1 MTLVPTDSA
10 AVLRR
15 LRPGVPAAL
24 AAKAEAWPADAV
36 PAVPRLSASVVL
48 VRPAFDGQ
56 GGHGQGGHAQGGAGL
71 ETYLLHR
78 HARMAF
84 AASMVV
90 FPGGGLDPIDEAAPD
105 PVRACAVRE
114 TIEETGVG
122 LAPEALLDWAHWITP
137 DPEPR
142 RFDTR
147 FFVAVLPTGQQARDV
162 SGETDRAAWTAPAD
176 ALAAGDRGEIG
187 LMPPTLSILLELADA
202 GSVERLLDRATDRVI
217 TTVRPRILRDGTGW
231 RFDYPEADER

>member
-1 MTLVPTDSA
+1 
-10 AVLRR
+10 
-15 LRPGVPAAL
+15 
-24 AAKAEAWPADAV
+24 
-36 PAVPRLSASVVL
+36 
-48 VRPAFDGQ
+48 
-56 GGHGQGGHAQGGAGL
+56 
-71 ETYLLHR
+71 
-78 HARMAF
+78 MAF

-187 LMPPTLSILLELADA
+187 LMPPTLSILLELAEA